1 MTTYTSTYA
10 LPSPGLADAPNAPAQ
25 FAALTAATE
34 TALNTVRDATGVN
47 NLLINSRF
55 EVDQRAASPATVTGA
70 STGWISDRWKCTS
83 GTGAT
88 NVLTRTAI
96 STGSFAGAP
105 RYKMAWN
112 RSVAGSSTSYIH
124 QRIEDVRNGAGK
136 SVTVAFNAAVSSG
149 TSDITVSL
157 TQCFGTGGSPSSDVT
172 TVGATTITVT
182 TSTSTRH
189 TVTISC
195 PSISGKTI
203 GSNEDSYLEVRIN
216 RASATGTGTV
226 DLWDPQCVIGSTAP
240 TYVARN
246 PQQELALCQR
256 YYYQFGPFGGSR
268 YTSVGWCYSTT
279 VLYAVFKFPVSMR
292 TSPAVTFSATNDFT
306 ATNSSAAY
314 NSTNVTGSHVTPDQ
328 CLITCTVASGLTAGQ
343 AAMFSNDQDTTN
355 AAIYATAEL

>member
-1 MTTYTSTYA
+1 MTTYTTIYA
-10 LPSPGLADAPNAPAQ
+10 LPSPALADAPNVPADIG
-25 FAALTAATE
+25 ALATATE
-34 TALNTVRDATGVN
+34 TALNTVRDSTGVN
-47 NLLINSRF
+47 NWLINSQF
-55 EVDQRAASPATVTGA
+55 KVDQRAASPATVTGA

-96 STGSFAGAP
+96 TAGSFAGAP
-105 RYKMAWN
+105 KYKMAWN
-112 RSVAGSSTSYIH
+112 RSVAGSSTSFIH
-124 QRIEDVRNGAGK
+124 QRIEDVRFGSGK

-157 TQCFGTGGSPSSDVT
+157 VQCFGTGGSPSADVT

-226 DLWDPQCVIGSTAP
+226 DLWEPQCVIGSTAP

-256 YYYQFGPFGGSR
+256 YYYQLGPYGASR
-268 YTSVGWCYSTT
+268 MMAPIGMAVATT
-279 VLYAVFKFPVSMR
+279 IGRFTLPIPPMR
-292 TSPAVTFSATNDFT
+292 DTPTVTFSSGTDFRINGGSDTSAAVQGSGSTPGMVVLDFT
-306 ATNSSAAY
+306 GA
-314 NSTNVTGSHVTPDQ
+314 
-328 CLITCTVASGLTAGQ
+328 GLTLGNAC
-343 AAMFSNDQDTTN
+343 FITNDQDTTN
-355 AAIYATAEL
+355 AAIYVSAEL

>member
-34 TALNTVRDATGVN
+34 TALNTVRDSTGVN

-55 EVDQRAASPATVTGA
+55 EVDQRVASPATVTGA
-70 STGWISDRWKCTS
+70 STGWVVDRWKCTS

-88 NVLTRTAI
+88 NVVTRTAI

-105 RYKMAWN
+105 RYKLAWN
-112 RSVAGSSTSYIH
+112 RSTAGSSTSYLH

-136 SVTVAFNAAVSSG
+136 SVTVTFNAAVSSG
-149 TSDITVSL
+149 TSDVTVSL
-157 TQCFGTGGSPSSDVT
+157 VQCFGTGGSPSSDVT

-256 YYYQFGPFGGSR
+256 YYWQWGPFQTGTAVMNGHC
-268 YTSVGWCYSTT
+268 WSTT
-279 VLYAVFKFPVSMR
+279 QMIGVLNFPQPMR
-292 TSPAVTFSATNDFT
+292 TTPTVTFSANNDFT
-306 ATNSSAAY
+306 IASGGTAFTSTLMAATTTY
-314 NSTNVTGSHVTPDQ
+314 PTGVRVD
-328 CLITCTVASGLTAGQ
+328 ITSSGLTAGRGSWLENT
-343 AAMFSNDQDTTN
+343 ADPTN

>member
-1 MTTYTSTYA
+1 MTTYSSTYA

-55 EVDQRAASPATVTGA
+55 EVDQRVASPATVTGA
-70 STGWISDRWKCTS
+70 STGWVVDRWKCTS

-112 RSVAGSSTSYIH
+112 RSVAGSSTSYLH

-136 SVTVAFNAAVSSG
+136 SVTVTFNAAVSSG
-149 TSDITVSL
+149 TSDVTVSL
-157 TQCFGTGGSPSSDVT
+157 VQCFGTGGSPSSDVT

-226 DLWDPQCVIGSTAP
+226 DLWDPQCVIGATAP

-256 YYYQFGPFGGSR
+256 YYETGSLWYQGYASSGVGEYVRVDMKVTKRAVPTVVQTNTAAGNFGTG
-268 YTSVGWCYSTT
+268 TNQTNV
-279 VLYAVFKFPVSMR
+279 AVEWFQSYR
-292 TSPAVTFSATNDFT
+292 SATGTGNSWFGESWT
-306 ATNSSAAY
+306 AS
-314 NSTNVTGSHVTPDQ
+314 
-328 CLITCTVASGLTAGQ
+328 
-343 AAMFSNDQDTTN
+343 
-355 AAIYATAEL
+355 AEL

>member
-1 MTTYTSTYA
+1 MTTYSSTYA

-55 EVDQRAASPATVTGA
+55 EVDQRVASPATVTGA
-70 STGWISDRWKCTS
+70 STGWVVDRWKCTS

-88 NVLTRTAI
+88 NVVTRTAI

-112 RSVAGSSTSYIH
+112 RSVAGSSTSYLH

-136 SVTVAFNAAVSSG
+136 SVTVTFNAAVSSG
-149 TSDITVSL
+149 TSDVTVSL
-157 TQCFGTGGSPSSDVT
+157 VQCFGTGGSPSSDVT

-226 DLWDPQCVIGSTAP
+226 DLWEPQCVIGATAP

-256 YYYQFGPFGGSR
+256 YFFALPQSGADGGA
-268 YTSVGWCYSTT
+268 YSTVGICLT
-279 VLYAVFKFPVSMR
+279 AFFPVEMR
-292 TSPAVTFSATNDFT
+292 TSPTSSYPAGTYGTNQWAIGNGSSTTVPTDNFITTTKVTMAQVGYT
-306 ATNSSAAY
+306 
-314 NSTNVTGSHVTPDQ
+314 
-328 CLITCTVASGLTAGQ
+328 GLTANRGCSLYSHPGIS
-343 AAMFSNDQDTTN
+343 FS
-355 AAIYATAEL
+355 AEL

>member
-34 TALNTVRDATGVN
+34 TALNTVRDSTGVN

-70 STGWISDRWKCTS
+70 STGWIADRWKCTS

-256 YYYQFGPFGGSR
+256 YYCTGTNNHIGYSATGSACGAR
-268 YTSVGWCYSTT
+268 RSFPVTMRTAPTVTQTNVSTFNCSSSTAQQQITADSFTPYRSTT
-279 VLYAVFKFPVSMR
+279 STGVMEFVE
-292 TSPAVTFSATNDFT
+292 TF
-306 ATNSSAAY
+306 
-314 NSTNVTGSHVTPDQ
+314 
-328 CLITCTVASGLTAGQ
+328 VAS
-343 AAMFSNDQDTTN
+343 
-355 AAIYATAEL
+355 AEL

>member
-112 RSVAGSSTSYIH
+112 RSVAGSSTSYVH

-157 TQCFGTGGSPSSDVT
+157 TQCFGTGENSPSSDVT

-189 TVTISC
+189 SVTISC

-256 YYYQFGPFGGSR
+256 YYYQLGPFGASR
-268 YTSVGWCYSTT
+268 TLGIAHAVNTGGTRTT
-279 VLYAVFKFPVSMR
+279 LPLPVTMR
-292 TSPAVTFSATNDFT
+292 SAPAVTFSADDDFRVDAANT
-306 ATNSSAAY
+306 SAMTSLTVMGPSNVIVIAATVPA
-314 NSTNVTGSHVTPDQ
+314 V
-328 CLITCTVASGLTAGQ
+328 LTAGVPYLLN
-343 AAMFSNDQDTTN
+343 NDQDTTN

>member
-112 RSVAGSSTSYIH
+112 RSVAGSSTSYVH

-256 YYYQFGPFGGSR
+256 YYYQVNGSGTDTDVGIMGMIFGTTGGTFTWR
-268 YTSVGWCYSTT
+268 HPVEMRAAPTPT
-279 VLYAVFKFPVSMR
+279 VDAASSWKVFDGSLQTGTV
-292 TSPAVTFSATNDFT
+292 FT
-306 ATNSSAAY
+306 AGTCTS
-314 NSTNVTGSHVTPDQ
+314 GSGAFN
-328 CLITCTVASGLTAGQ
+328 LTVASGLTIGRGAKLVC
-343 AAMFSNDQDTTN
+343 ASTSARVYVS
-355 AAIYATAEL
+355 AEL

>member
-124 QRIEDVRNGAGK
+124 QRIEDVRNGAGE

-226 DLWDPQCVIGSTAP
+226 DLWDPQCVIGATAP
-240 TYVARN
+240 TYVARP

-256 YYYQFGPFGGSR
+256 YYYAVAAHDV
-268 YTSVGWCYSTT
+268 TAVSVGTT
-279 VLYAVFKFPVSMR
+279 IASGFVYFPVSMR
-292 TSPAVTFSATNDFT
+292 AIPTAAYTAGTTTYEEIGTGQKTTSTLVADAGTPH
-306 ATNSSAAY
+306 TNSARRGGMY
-314 NSTNVTGSHVTPDQ
+314 LQGFT
-328 CLITCTVASGLTAGQ
+328 GLTVG
-343 AAMFSNDQDTTN
+343 FSGPIVSTPGIT
-355 AAIYATAEL
+355 YSAEL